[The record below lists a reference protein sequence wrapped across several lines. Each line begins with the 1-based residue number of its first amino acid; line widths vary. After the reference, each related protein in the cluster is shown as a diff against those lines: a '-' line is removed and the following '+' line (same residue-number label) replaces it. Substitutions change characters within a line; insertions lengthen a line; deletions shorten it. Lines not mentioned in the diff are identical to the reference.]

1 MSKVLIVGID
11 GGSFDII
18 LPLVRE
24 GKLPHIR
31 DLIDQ
36 GSHGY
41 LETTMPPM
49 TFPAWT
55 SYMTGVNPGKHG
67 VFDFTERIPGTYMI
81 RFINAKAR
89 KAKTLWRL
97 VSEANKRV
105 GVMAVPVTYPPEE
118 VNGFMICGFDAPGV
132 DALGD
137 TQSMYP
143 PELLHELKEH
153 VGDYIISSNI
163 IKEVDRG
170 RADLAID
177 IVLNTLGRKAET
189 AKYLYQK
196 EPWDLFMVLFGES
209 DLVGH
214 HYWKHIDPRSPFY
227 EPGSN
232 EKCKKAVERVYQKID
247 QTIGELMTFAPSDT
261 TFLLMSDHG
270 FGGSGDHVLYL
281 NQWLAQE
288 GFLRFKTKSNRLLNT
303 LLIHPLMFAKR
314 YGIKYL
320 PTQVKQNIFRKRTG
334 IANNMESWLRFS
346 KIDWGKTLAYSEETP
361 YYPTVWLNLKGREPE
376 GIVSIDERED
386 LLERIIRALSQWQ
399 DPWTGERVVRKVY
412 RREDIYHGP
421 YVEKAPDLIIDY
433 HEPGGFSYLSRPSY
447 TVKDGIVIR
456 KLSKEEIDSARFQNK
471 CGSHRNLGIFV
482 AYGHGIKSNHHVKR
496 VNILDLAPMIL
507 YLLDLPIPEEMDGQ
521 VIGDC
526 LRAEVKQKQGGKRE
540 RPPSGPIT
548 AGMETENIYTAE
560 EEEEI
565 RKRLKGMGY
574 ID

>member
-361 YYPTVWLNLKGREPE
+361 YYPTVWLNLKGR
-376 GIVSIDERED
+376 
-386 LLERIIRALSQWQ
+386 
-399 DPWTGERVVRKVY
+399 
-412 RREDIYHGP
+412 
-421 YVEKAPDLIIDY
+421 
-433 HEPGGFSYLSRPSY
+433 
-447 TVKDGIVIR
+447 
-456 KLSKEEIDSARFQNK
+456 
-471 CGSHRNLGIFV
+471 
-482 AYGHGIKSNHHVKR
+482 
-496 VNILDLAPMIL
+496 
-507 YLLDLPIPEEMDGQ
+507 
-521 VIGDC
+521 
-526 LRAEVKQKQGGKRE
+526 
-540 RPPSGPIT
+540 
-548 AGMETENIYTAE
+548 
-560 EEEEI
+560 
-565 RKRLKGMGY
+565 
-574 ID
+574 